1 MLWAVHPRAQELI
14 ELGNKLEVSY
24 AKELI
29 GQDVEVLFEQPVG
42 GALCEGYTRTYVRV
56 RAQAQ
61 PGEQKTV
68 RIVRADGALL
78 FGE

>member
-1 MLWAVHPRAQELI
+1 MKKISALICVCAMLTVLSGAAVDI
-14 ELGNKLEVSY
+14 
-24 AKELI
+24 
-29 GQDVEVLFEQPVG
+29 QPAG
-42 GALCEGYTRTYVRV
+42 DGLCEGYTKTYVRV

-61 PGEQKTV
+61 PGELKTV